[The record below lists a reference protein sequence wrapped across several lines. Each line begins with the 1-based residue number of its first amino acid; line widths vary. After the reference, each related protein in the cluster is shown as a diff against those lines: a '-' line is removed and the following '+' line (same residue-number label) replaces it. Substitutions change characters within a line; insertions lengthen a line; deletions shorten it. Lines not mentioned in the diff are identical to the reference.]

1 MRVKTT
7 ISKKDIKFVENLT
20 EDNAA
25 EYKYCCPICLCYFNS
40 ILVSTCCQNYIC
52 RLCIG
57 EMAKKAKK
65 DPYYK
70 IRCAYCAE
78 DDFKLNDVDYA
89 ATIRHYTDTPAK
101 IK

>member
-1 MRVKTT
+1 
-7 ISKKDIKFVENLT
+7 
-20 EDNAA
+20 
-25 EYKYCCPICLCYFNS
+25 
-40 ILVSTCCQNYIC
+40 
-52 RLCIG
+52 
-57 EMAKKAKK
+57 MAKKAKK